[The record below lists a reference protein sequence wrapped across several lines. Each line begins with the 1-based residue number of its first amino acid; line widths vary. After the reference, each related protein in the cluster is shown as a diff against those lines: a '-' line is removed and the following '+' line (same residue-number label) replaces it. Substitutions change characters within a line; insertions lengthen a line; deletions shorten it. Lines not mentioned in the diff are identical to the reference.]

1 MNRPLLK
8 MFRIVGTI
16 TIWRVDWQRSLR
28 LGRSIV
34 ADLGVDT
41 GDHPHSVIENS
52 QIGSQSMK
60 DNGTISSIDHPDP
73 ALDVVVFSR
82 LTLLPSMLL
91 FRINEGVEN
100 AENRLY
106 K

>member
-1 MNRPLLK
+1 MA
-8 MFRIVGTI
+8 G
-16 TIWRVDWQRSLR
+16 
-28 LGRSIV
+28 LGAGI
-34 ADLGVDT
+34 
-41 GDHPHSVIENS
+41 GDHPLFAIENS

-106 K
+106 

>member
-1 MNRPLLK
+1 MDTEDPLH
-8 MFRIVGTI
+8 F
-16 TIWRVDWQRSLR
+16 
-28 LGRSIV
+28 
-34 ADLGVDT
+34 A
-41 GDHPHSVIENS
+41 IEAS
-52 QIGSQSMK
+52 QIGSQYMK

-73 ALDVVVFSR
+73 TLDVVVFSR

>member
-1 MNRPLLK
+1 MA
-8 MFRIVGTI
+8 
-16 TIWRVDWQRSLR
+16 S
-28 LGRSIV
+28 
-34 ADLGVDT
+34 ADMDT
-41 GDHPHSVIENS
+41 RGHQHFATKNG
-52 QIGSQSMK
+52 QIDSQSMK
-60 DNGTISSIDHPDP
+60 DNLKWHYILCRPQVV
-73 ALDVVVFSR
+73 ALDVVVFGR

>member
-60 DNGTISSIDHPDP
+60 DRQKMSMIMR
-73 ALDVVVFSR
+73 LFWW
-82 LTLLPSMLL
+82 LTLLPFVLL
-91 FRINEGVEN
+91 YRINEGVEN

>member
-1 MNRPLLK
+1 MA
-8 MFRIVGTI
+8 G
-16 TIWRVDWQRSLR
+16 
-28 LGRSIV
+28 
-34 ADLGVDT
+34 LGVDIE
-41 GDHPHSVIENS
+41 DHPLFATENS
-52 QIGSQSMK
+52 QIGSQFMK
-60 DNGTISSIDHPDP
+60 GNLKWHYILCRPEVV